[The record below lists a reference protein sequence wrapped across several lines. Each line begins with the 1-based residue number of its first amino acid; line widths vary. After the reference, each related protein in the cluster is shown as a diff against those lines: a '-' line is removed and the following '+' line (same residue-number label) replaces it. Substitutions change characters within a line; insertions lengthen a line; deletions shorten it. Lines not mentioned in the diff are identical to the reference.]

1 MIMKSPGHCLDF
13 VTASSLLNLLQCIS
27 GSRFCSAPR
36 KGHISFSSPKLASRL
51 RFHVT
56 LEQGR
61 FYIVSHFKDF
71 LPVPMPHSR
80 TLSSCLFIHRSC
92 AVVLLVRCSRKW
104 LYPLRSKTLSCSNSK
119 ASVISSAWVLFPL
132 RGSSAF
138 WYQMSCQY
146 FQLNTSLVK
155 LLIRLSVRLCP
166 PDCANGTRMS
176 HINFFACTRFPIPQL
191 TAKSSN
197 AHINRIHRL
206 HFHICL
212 NYLMLMK
219 LDSNGR
225 SAFQSVCLALHS
237 YPTAHHTS
245 HTSGKQSDTKASLWS
260 SLPTKP

>member
-1 MIMKSPGHCLDF
+1 MMIMKSPGHCLDF

-61 FYIVSHFKDF
+61 LYIVSHFKDF

-176 HINFFACTRFPIPQL
+176 HINFFSCTSWELQFP
-191 TAKSSN
+191 
-197 AHINRIHRL
+197 
-206 HFHICL
+206 
-212 NYLMLMK
+212 
-219 LDSNGR
+219 
-225 SAFQSVCLALHS
+225 
-237 YPTAHHTS
+237 
-245 HTSGKQSDTKASLWS
+245 S
-260 SLPTKP
+260 SLPNRPMLILIVFIVYIFISVLIIWCSWSLTQMADLLSDQSA